1 MTNWNVPLTFIAK
14 EEKST
19 IRLNEILLSNNVE
32 SNLHNIYFKIYTNVA
47 TEQTLFM
54 GLELDTLVDI
64 EFKNITTNDIKI
76 SERASNTNIITST
89 NYNWIKYTKDTV
101 IELTNVNDFVLFRNT
116 SETFSTTERLIK
128 FEMTGKIAATGN
140 IQSLL
145 NFSENV
151 PIYSFYKLFDNCKSL
166 LTAPQL
172 LAKNVGPYS
181 YALMFNNCTSLINS
195 PKLTSTELAYGCYRY
210 MFAGCTALKNAPNL
224 LAEILAPYCYE
235 GMFFNCKKINS
246 AINLPAETLVE
257 GCYNNMFNG
266 CSELEYI
273 AANFTQWNLYATKNW
288 LVGVK
293 DKGTLKCNVNLPD
306 LVIPSTPSTYKP
318 LLLDS
323 LLDSWFITEENNTTP
338 STYKSLLLNSLL
350 DNWFITEE
358 NNTTSSYKQLLLDSQ
373 LDNWFIA
380 EENNTTPSTYKQLLL
395 DSQLDNWFITKENN
409 ITPSNYKLLKLDT
422 KLDSKLKVVIDGPV
436 LNVTYN
442 DLTLD
447 ALLDATLFE
456 EHTTYNYA
464 YSTSTIPIGWKL
476 AKANTI
482 SEKLFY
488 TSYLISNLP
497 IGRN

>member
-19 IRLNEILLSNNVE
+19 IRLNEILSSNNAE
-32 SNLHNIYFKIYTNVA
+32 SNLHNIYFKIYTNVVNA
-47 TEQTLFM
+47 QTLFL
-54 GLELDTLVDI
+54 GLELDALVDT
-64 EFKNITTNDIKI
+64 EFKSITTNDIQI
-76 SERASNTNIITST
+76 SRSTSNTNNITST
-89 NYNWIKYTKDTV
+89 NYNWVKYTKDTV
-101 IELTNVNDFVLFRNT
+101 IELTNVNDFVVFKNT
-116 SETFSTTERLIK
+116 SETFSTNERHIK
-128 FEMTGKIAATGN
+128 FEMTGKIAAAGN

-151 PIYSFYKLFDNCKSL
+151 PIYSFYKLFDGCKSL

-172 LAKNVGPYS
+172 PAKKVGPYC
-181 YALMFNNCTSLINS
+181 YAYMFNNCTSLIYS

-210 MFAGCTALKNAPNL
+210 MFAGCTALKTAPNL
-224 LAEILAPYCYE
+224 HAEILAPNCYE

-246 AINLPAETLVE
+246 AINLPAETLVD

-273 AANFTQWNLYATKNW
+273 AANFTKWNLYATKNW

-306 LVIPSTPSTYKP
+306 LDIPSIPSTYKP
-318 LLLDS
+318 LFLDS
-323 LLDSWFITEENNTTP
+323 QLDSWFITEENNTTP
-338 STYKSLLLNSLL
+338 SNYKPL
-350 DNWFITEE
+350 F
-358 NNTTSSYKQLLLDSQ
+358 LDSQ
-373 LDNWFIA
+373 LDNWIIT
-380 EENNTTPSTYKQLLL
+380 EETNTTSATYKQLFL

-409 ITPSNYKLLKLDT
+409 TTTSTYKPLKLDT
-422 KLDSKLKVVIDGPV
+422 KLDSKLKVVIDEPS
-436 LNVTYN
+436 LNVTYR

-456 EHTTYNYA
+456 EQITNNYV

-488 TSYLISNLP
+488 TSYLLSNLP